1 MRISSKM
8 MNRQFL
14 SNLDN
19 LYNTMSKQHTQ
30 VSTGKSFQS
39 ASEDPVNAVKSM
51 DINSEIKKAEQ
62 YENNIGEAES
72 ILNEQEVALSGI
84 ADSLVE
90 IQEVLQ
96 QALNGTYNNNDK
108 KSLAQVV
115 DSVKDNIVSLLN
127 KDYGGKYVFGGWNT
141 STAPVTND
149 SGAYTFN
156 GTSIAAM
163 TAAEADDF
171 QSQEFKY
178 RTGNGTDVDVVMSAI
193 EITGSG
199 EDNLISLLEN
209 ISKEL
214 KNPSSDNEKFNGY
227 LGQTNDFF
235 DHIQVKR
242 SEVGA
247 KMSGMDLLRNQNIED
262 KTNLMNL
269 LSRVEDID
277 IEQAMMDFKTTE
289 MVYQAAL
296 SVGAKII
303 QPTLAD
309 FLR

>member
-62 YENNIGEAES
+62 YANNIGEAES
-72 ILNEQEVALSGI
+72 ILNEQEVAISGI

-141 STAPVTND
+141 ST
-149 SGAYTFN
+149 AYTFN

-235 DHIQVKR
+235 DNIQVKR

>member
-149 SGAYTFN
+149 SAHP
-156 GTSIAAM
+156 
-163 TAAEADDF
+163 
-171 QSQEFKY
+171 
-178 RTGNGTDVDVVMSAI
+178 VH
-193 EITGSG
+193 
-199 EDNLISLLEN
+199 L
-209 ISKEL
+209 
-214 KNPSSDNEKFNGY
+214 
-227 LGQTNDFF
+227 
-235 DHIQVKR
+235 
-242 SEVGA
+242 
-247 KMSGMDLLRNQNIED
+247 
-262 KTNLMNL
+262 
-269 LSRVEDID
+269 
-277 IEQAMMDFKTTE
+277 
-289 MVYQAAL
+289 
-296 SVGAKII
+296 
-303 QPTLAD
+303 
-309 FLR
+309 

>member
-30 VSTGKSFQS
+30 VSTGKAFQS

-62 YENNIGEAES
+62 YEKNIGEAES
-72 ILNEQEVALSGI
+72 IMNEQEVALSGI
-84 ADSLVE
+84 TDSLVE

-96 QALNGTYNNNDK
+96 QALNGTYNDNDK

-141 STAPVTND
+141 STAPVTD
-149 SGAYTFN
+149 DTGEYSLN
-156 GTSIAAM
+156 GTSIAGM

-178 RTGNGTDVDVVMSAI
+178 RTGNGTDVDVAMSAI

-199 EDNLISLLEN
+199 DDNLISLLEN
-209 ISKEL
+209 ISNEL
-214 KNPSSDNEKFNGY
+214 KNPSSNNEKLNDY

-262 KTNLMNL
+262 KTSLMNL

-289 MVYQAAL
+289 MVYNAAL

>member
-14 SNLDN
+14 GNLDN

-30 VSTGKSFQS
+30 VSTGKAFQR

-62 YENNIGEAES
+62 YGKYIGDAES
-72 ILNEQEVALSGI
+72 MLNEQEVALSGI
-84 ADSLVE
+84 SDSLVE

-96 QALNGTYNNNDK
+96 QALNGTYNDNDK
-108 KSLAQVV
+108 KSLAEVV

-127 KDYGGKYVFGGWNT
+127 KDYGGKYIFGGWNT
-141 STAPVTND
+141 STAPVVND
-149 SGAYTFN
+149 SATYTYN
-156 GTSIAAM
+156 GTSITGM
-163 TAAEADDF
+163 TAEEANGF
-171 QSQEFKY
+171 KSQEFKY
-178 RTGNGTDVDVVMSAI
+178 RTGNGTDVDVAMSAL

-199 EDNLISLLEN
+199 GDNLLSLLDN
-209 ISKEL
+209 ISNEL
-214 KNPSSDNEKFNGY
+214 KNPPSDNEKLNEY

-235 DHIQVKR
+235 DDINVKR

-247 KMSGMDLLRNQNIED
+247 KMSGMDLLRNQNIEGR
-262 KTNLMNL
+262 TSLMNL
-269 LSRVEDID
+269 LSQVEDID
-277 IEQAMMDFKTTE
+277 IEQAMIDFKTTE

-303 QPTLAD
+303 QPSLAD

>member
-30 VSTGKSFQS
+30 VSTGKAFQS
-39 ASEDPVNAVKSM
+39 ASEDPINAVKSM

-72 ILNEQEVALSGI
+72 IMNEQEVGISGI
-84 ADSLVE
+84 SDSLVE

-96 QALNGTYNNNDK
+96 QALSDTYNDNDK

-115 DSVKDNIVSLLN
+115 DSIKDNIVSLLN

-149 SGAYTFN
+149 SGAYSFN
-156 GTSIAAM
+156 GTSIVGM
-163 TAAEADDF
+163 SSEDSNDF

-178 RTGNGTDVDVVMSAI
+178 RTGNGTNVDAAMSAI

-209 ISKEL
+209 ISNQL
-214 KNPSSDNEKFNGY
+214 KNPPSDSDKLNEY
-227 LGQTNDFF
+227 LGMTNDYF
-235 DHIQVKR
+235 DDIQVKR

-247 KMSGMDLLRNQNIED
+247 KMSGMGLLRNQNIED
-262 KTNLMNL
+262 RTSLMNL
-269 LSRVEDID
+269 LSQVEDID
-277 IEQAMMDFKTTE
+277 IEQAIIDFKTTE